1 MRMKRKINSLY
12 IHIPFCRNI
21 CPYCDF
27 AKLYKISDFEDRYI
41 DQLLKDLSLV
51 KGKFFKFKTIY
62 IGGGTPSYL
71 SFINLEKV
79 LLVCSKMHTSNYEF
93 SIEAN
98 PEDINENF
106 LKLIKKYGVN
116 RLSIGIQTFDEK
128 ILNSINRNYH
138 LNYKKM
144 IDLVKKYIYNINLD
158 FIYGLPGYN
167 KRVLSNDLKT
177 FFELDVNHASFYSLI
192 VSHGTLFFN
201 NGVKEIDEDASCE
214 YYLNILREMRKHGFE
229 RYEVSNY
236 SKKGYECKHN
246 LTYWKN
252 KEYVGIG
259 LNSSG
264 YINNIRYK
272 NTTNF
277 SDYISGKNDIKKE
290 EITYKQLEEYYLI
303 TNLRLSK
310 GFSLKEYKK
319 IFGIDFIKKYKNEI
333 DLMIKKKQVY
343 VDRNNFACTDTGL
356 LVLDLVLLRLFEH
369 EK

>member
-1 MRMKRKINSLY
+1 MKRKINSLY

-27 AKLYKISDFEDRYI
+27 VKLYKIANFEDKYI
-41 DQLLKDLSLV
+41 DQLLKDLSLT
-51 KGKFFKFKTIY
+51 KDKFFKFKTIY

-71 SFINLEKV
+71 SLINLEKV

-98 PEDINENF
+98 PEDINEDF
-106 LKLIKKYGVN
+106 LNLIKKYGVN
-116 RLSIGIQTFDEK
+116 RISIGVQTFDEK

-138 LNYKKM
+138 LDYEKM
-144 IDLVKKYIYNINLD
+144 INLIKKYINNINLD

-167 KRVLSNDLKT
+167 MKILKNDLNT
-177 FFELDVNHASFYSLI
+177 FFKMDVNHASFYSLI
-192 VSHGTLFFN
+192 VSPGTLFFN
-201 NGVKEIDEDASCE
+201 NKIKEIDEDKSCE
-214 YYLNILREMRKHGFE
+214 YYLYILNKMKKHGFE

-236 SKKGYECKHN
+236 ARKGYECKHN

-252 KEYVGIG
+252 KEYVGVG

-264 YINNIRYK
+264 YVNNIRYV

-277 SDYISGKNDIKKE
+277 SDYIIGKNDIKKE

-303 TNLRLSK
+303 TNLRLSR

-319 IFGIDFIKKYKNEI
+319 IFGIEFLEKYKGEVE
-333 DLMIKKKQVY
+333 LMMKKKQVCI
-343 VDRNNFACTDTGL
+343 NGGNFACTNTGL